1 MNKCHVPIT
10 WVNDQAPAL
19 NATNLNQYDGEL
31 DTLDDRIITLDA
43 NKLDK
48 NRFTDSATI
57 DFDTS
62 GDNATA
68 FIKQHSITDD
78 YMQNE
83 YLTDCQTARTQAQTA
98 ATNSNTYQL
107 QSEGYGVGSQ
117 GGTPVTSGS
126 PYFEN
131 NSKYFYEQAADV
143 LTTLLAAFGV
153 SVVGTKLVF
162 SPEFENHFSIAVV
175 GTQLQISNLP

>member
-1 MNKCHVPIT
+1 MNKCHTHIP

-19 NATNLNQYDGEL
+19 NDTNLLQIDGEL
-31 DTLDDRIITLDA
+31 DTLDDRVITLDEQ
-43 NKLDK
+43 KLDK

-57 DFDTS
+57 DFDVS

-68 FIKQHSITDD
+68 FIKEHSITDD
-78 YMQNE
+78 YMQTG
-83 YLTDCQTARTQAQTA
+83 YLSDCQTARTQAQTA
-98 ATNSNTYQL
+98 ATNAGSNAL
-107 QSEGYGVGSQ
+107 VSEGYANGCQ
-117 GGTPVTSGS
+117 NGTPVVSGD
-126 PYFEN
+126 YFEN

-153 SVVGTKLVF
+153 SVVGTKLIF